1 MPAGTLALQS
11 MVQTQTLPSFR
22 NRGSDIRNPPAAPTN
37 PPCRQMSCRFALCC
51 QHRTAA
57 ITEAAQ
63 PARPEKHHSDNM
75 SSSSHMALKHK
86 IHKNKA

>member
-1 MPAGTLALQS
+1 MFYRKTTLTVAACLQA
-11 MVQTQTLPSFR
+11 
-22 NRGSDIRNPPAAPTN
+22 NPRRQPGN
-37 PPCRQMSCRFALCC
+37 QPCRQMSCRFALCC
-51 QHRTAA
+51 QHSTAA

-75 SSSSHMALKHK
+75 SSSSHRALKHK